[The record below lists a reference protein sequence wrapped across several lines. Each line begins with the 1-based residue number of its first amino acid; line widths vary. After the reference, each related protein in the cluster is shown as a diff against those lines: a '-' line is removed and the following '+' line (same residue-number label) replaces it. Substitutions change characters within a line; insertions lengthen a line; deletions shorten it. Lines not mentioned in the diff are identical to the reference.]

1 MLDGFSD
8 QGASLRGLRQAGARL
23 LPVVQNGEREAELVM
38 LWHLCSALDELDYG
52 VTALDGSAHETQQS
66 SGLLECL
73 RDGIWPAPASST
85 RWSVMPAALG
95 LHALTEQAEAPADA
109 QDSLGHAFVDSDAL
123 VTYANV
129 STLIRLLAGSE
140 ARLLLMVQ
148 PEARSV
154 LNTYQTVKYLHAA
167 GLRASVATL
176 VDERDAAHTARA
188 RQAHDSLRA
197 CVRQHLSQDIESLL
211 IRYPSSLLWPTEDIC
226 GLALRLMET
235 AVQLGGA
242 GLPRTAPAPLSAGP
256 ALKHTEDP
264 SALWPSQPSLPSA
277 QSQGHPQG
285 H

>member
-1 MLDGFSD
+1 
-8 QGASLRGLRQAGARL
+8 
-23 LPVVQNGEREAELVM
+23 
-38 LWHLCSALDELDYG
+38 
-52 VTALDGSAHETQQS
+52 
-66 SGLLECL
+66 
-73 RDGIWPAPASST
+73 
-85 RWSVMPAALG
+85 
-95 LHALTEQAEAPADA
+95 
-109 QDSLGHAFVDSDAL
+109 
-123 VTYANV
+123 
-129 STLIRLLAGSE
+129 
-140 ARLLLMVQ
+140 MVQ